1 MLNCCEEWL
10 LSWPVQRL
18 KYYTCS
24 QGDVS
29 VLSPPQIKLET
40 EIMSKESNP
49 EYLAKVAQ
57 LSPEDT
63 ERLLSRMTGKLPR
76 RLEKNKLT
84 SEEALAIQLELE
96 DEQLQEWREK
106 MQSLRDKETGK
117 TKVKAV
123 EKEVVVSEAKPLKI
137 KSKQKLETNDKSAPK
152 AKSKAPTKA
161 DQDK

>member
-1 MLNCCEEWL
+1 MLDCHEAWL
-10 LSWPVQRL
+10 ASWSAQRL

-24 QGDVS
+24 PGDVS
-29 VLSPPQIKLET
+29 VLSPPQLKLET
-40 EIMSKESNP
+40 EIMTKESNP

-84 SEEALAIQLELE
+84 SEEAVATQLELQ

-106 MQSLRDKETGK
+106 MQSMRDKEISK
-117 TKVKAV
+117 AKVKAV
-123 EKEVVVSEAKPLKI
+123 EKDVVVSEAKPLKT
-137 KSKQKLETNDKSAPK
+137 KSKQKLETNDKAAPK
-152 AKSKAPTKA
+152 TKSKAPAKA
-161 DQDK
+161 D